1 MRVRPGLMPLIDGY
15 VSYDPKKIGRAAH
28 KARSLPMR

>member
-15 VSYDPKKIGRAAH
+15 VSYDPKKSGEPRT
-28 KARSLPMR
+28 KRVLSR